1 MTLKPWIAAA
11 RLRTLPLAFSS
22 IILGTCL
29 SAARGSFDTLIF
41 ILCLLTTLFYQILS
55 NYANDYGD
63 GIKGTDDSRIG
74 EQRAIATGAITL
86 SAMRRAITLFA
97 LLSFVSGT
105 VLSVLATGNMDI
117 WVTVTF
123 ILLGLLAILAAI
135 TYTVGNRAYGYYG
148 LGDLAVLLFFGVV
161 GVGGSYFLQAGSLDW
176 EVLLPALATGF
187 LAVGVLNL
195 NNMRDIDTDRQNGKN
210 TLAVHFG
217 LRGAKVYHL
226 ILIVLAFD
234 LAFVYNLIVDGS
246 FWQNLYW
253 LVLPLLLLNLNAAL
267 RARSPEDFEPLLK
280 VLAITTL
287 LFSLLFGI
295 GQIL

>member
-1 MTLKPWIAAA
+1 MKLKPWIDAA

-29 SAARGSFDTLIF
+29 AASFGHFNWLIF

-63 GIKGTDDSRIG
+63 GIKGTDQIRVG
-74 EQRAIATGAITL
+74 EQRAIASGSISL
-86 SAMRRAITLFA
+86 PAMRRAITLFA
-97 LLSFVSGT
+97 FLSFVSGT
-105 VLSVLATGNMDI
+105 GLSILATRDLEF
-117 WVTVTF
+117 WVTITF
-123 ILLGLLAILAAI
+123 ILLGVLAIFAAI

-148 LGDLAVLLFFGVV
+148 LGDLAVLLFFGLV
-161 GVGGSYFLQAGSLDW
+161 GVGGSFFLQTGEIHW
-176 EVLLPALATGF
+176 EVLLPATSTGL

-195 NNMRDIDTDRQNGKN
+195 NNMRDIDTDRRHGKN
-210 TLAVHFG
+210 TLAVLFG

-226 ILIVLAFD
+226 VLIVLAFD
-234 LAFVYNLIVDGS
+234 LAFVYNILVQGS

-253 LVLPLLLLNLNAAL
+253 LTLPLLFLNLNAAL
-267 RARSPEDFEPLLK
+267 RGNEPADFEPLLK

>member
-1 MTLKPWIAAA
+1 MTLKPWIEAA

-29 SAARGSFDTLIF
+29 AAARAHFDGVIF
-41 ILCLLTTLFYQILS
+41 ILCLLTTLFYQVLS

-63 GIKGTDDSRIG
+63 GIKGTDDDRVG
-74 EQRAIATGAITL
+74 EKRAVATGSISLA
-86 SAMRRAITLFA
+86 AMRRAITVFA
-97 LLSFVSGT
+97 VLSFVSGT
-105 VLSVLATGNMDI
+105 TLSILATSDMDI
-117 WVTVTF
+117 WVTLSF
-123 ILLGLLAILAAI
+123 ILLGFLAILAAI

-148 LGDLAVLLFFGVV
+148 LGDLAVLIFFGVV

-176 EVLLPALATGF
+176 PVLLPALATGL

-195 NNMRDIDTDRQNGKN
+195 NNMRDIATDRINGKN

-226 ILIVLAFD
+226 VLIVLAFD
-234 LAFVYNLIVDGS
+234 LAFVYNLLVEGS

-267 RARSPEDFEPLLK
+267 RAQTPSDFEPLLK
-280 VLAITTL
+280 VLAVTTL
-287 LFSLLFGI
+287 LFSVLFGI
-295 GQIL
+295 GQLL